1 MKNFLRKVFKDSNKP
16 TTKTCVGCMN
26 FWEDNCGGGHCS
38 APYEHNCH
46 KMGHLFYQLPLDNN
60 AKGCYNTNMNL
71 DELTK
76 LENRVWNW
84 KENEP
89 MDELKYEMES
99 KVNAILWRHVMC
111 TLGYT
116 RNYENDTF
124 IVKRYNWN
132 DERNDWNFW
141 HKPSGLKVAWYKY
154 PFREP
159 RCNMEITNTQFLD
172 ILEDC
177 LNSADGD
184 FYKNDVRQY
193 TDIDRWWENG

>member
-1 MKNFLRKVFKDSNKP
+1 MKNFLQKVFKDSRKP

-46 KMGHLFYQLPLDNN
+46 KMGHLFYQESIDNDYYIW
-60 AKGCYNTNMNL
+60 YNIPIIVNN
-71 DELTK
+71 
-76 LENRVWNW
+76 
-84 KENEP
+84 KENKP

-99 KVNAILWRHVMC
+99 RVNAILWRRIMC

-124 IVKRYNWN
+124 VVKKYNWN

-154 PFREP
+154 PFRAP
-159 RCNMEITNTQFLD
+159 RCNMEITNVQFLD

-177 LNSADGD
+177 LNSAGGD
-184 FYKNDVRQY
+184 FFKDDVKTI

>member
-1 MKNFLRKVFKDSNKP
+1 MLRNLNKVTIKS
-16 TTKTCVGCMN
+16 CVGCMN

-60 AKGCYNTNMNL
+60 TKGCYNTNMNL

-99 KVNAILWRHVMC
+99 KVNQILWRHVMC

-141 HKPSGLKVAWYKY
+141 HKPSGLKVSWYKY

-159 RCNMEITNTQFLD
+159 RCNMEITNPQFLD

-184 FYKNDVRQY
+184 FFKDDVKTI